1 MGRAAAASWTFHSV
15 YRFHH
20 LADTHRPWTT
30 DWILFFFFV
39 FLPAL
44 LSRTTINRRNRIMW
58 PLSLGTQQA
67 GLVESFRFPRSET
80 LRRRRCSIFIS
91 FCVATRELGGFFS
104 SLIVLVSPVRVWL
117 SLWSKASGRFFF
129 IWLFFENY
137 EWFTQPSRGRETQKC
152 PFLFDTIFG
161 KCFDRIVIKHPQP
174 KAISYIVFAG
184 SSFLPGRAVF
194 RNKRNMIIII
204 IVIPWII

>member
-67 GLVESFRFPRSET
+67 GLVESFRFPRSEPCDDDNVQF
-80 LRRRRCSIFIS
+80 LFHSAS
-91 FCVATRELGGFFS
+91 PLVNLELFS

-129 IWLFFENY
+129 SFDCSLRITNGSLNPREVEKHKNVLFCLIRSLGNVLIE
-137 EWFTQPSRGRETQKC
+137 S
-152 PFLFDTIFG
+152 
-161 KCFDRIVIKHPQP
+161 
-174 KAISYIVFAG
+174 
-184 SSFLPGRAVF
+184 
-194 RNKRNMIIII
+194 
-204 IVIPWII
+204 

>member
-129 IWLFFENY
+129 SFDCSLRITNGSLNPREVEKHRNVLFCLIRSLGNVLIE
-137 EWFTQPSRGRETQKC
+137 S
-152 PFLFDTIFG
+152 
-161 KCFDRIVIKHPQP
+161 
-174 KAISYIVFAG
+174 
-184 SSFLPGRAVF
+184 
-194 RNKRNMIIII
+194 
-204 IVIPWII
+204 

>member
-67 GLVESFRFPRSET
+67 GLVESFRFPRSEPCDDDNVQF
-80 LRRRRCSIFIS
+80 LFHSAS
-91 FCVATRELGGFFS
+91 PLVNLELFS

-129 IWLFFENY
+129 HLIVLWELRMVHS
-137 EWFTQPSRGRETQKC
+137 TLARSRNTKM
-152 PFLFDTIFG
+152 
-161 KCFDRIVIKHPQP
+161 
-174 KAISYIVFAG
+174 
-184 SSFLPGRAVF
+184 SFSVWYDLWEMF
-194 RNKRNMIIII
+194 WSNRNQASATKSH
-204 IVIPWII
+204 

>member
-129 IWLFFENY
+129 HLIVLWELRMVHS
-137 EWFTQPSRGRETQKC
+137 TLARSRNTKM
-152 PFLFDTIFG
+152 
-161 KCFDRIVIKHPQP
+161 
-174 KAISYIVFAG
+174 
-184 SSFLPGRAVF
+184 SFSVWYDLWEMF
-194 RNKRNMIIII
+194 WSNRNQASATKSH
-204 IVIPWII
+204 